1 MPKLELV
8 LQKLSN
14 LEFKFD
20 SMEEYV
26 KAVNE
31 LAMQVK
37 VERFEEFRK
46 ETAKSVKEL
55 EDGMSFA
62 NDETESLK
70 EKLRKMEAVCSQLRD
85 EKVYM
90 EVYQRRE
97 NLRFFVI
104 KEASTWDTEEDTKT
118 VLLDFFKER
127 TSYGQCRQL

>member
-90 EVYQRRE
+90 EVY
-97 NLRFFVI
+97 
-104 KEASTWDTEEDTKT
+104 
-118 VLLDFFKER
+118 
-127 TSYGQCRQL
+127 

>member
-1 MPKLELV
+1 MIK
-8 LQKLSN
+8 
-14 LEFKFD
+14 
-20 SMEEYV
+20 
-26 KAVNE
+26 

-90 EVYQRRE
+90 EVYRRRE
-97 NLRFFVI
+97 NLRLVVI
-104 KEASTWDTEEDTKT
+104 KEASTGDTDSTEEDTKT

-127 TSYGQCRQL
+127 TLYGQCRQL

>member
-1 MPKLELV
+1 MIK
-8 LQKLSN
+8 
-14 LEFKFD
+14 
-20 SMEEYV
+20 
-26 KAVNE
+26 

-90 EVYQRRE
+90 EVCQRRE